1 MRENMIIGKLYY
13 IESLT
18 EDNSGN
24 RISNKNLP
32 IMVGVFKGLK
42 TMVPYVIEQW
52 NAAVFDWFEISNVR
66 EMKNESDAFK
76 HIIREVELNY
86 MWKFYEVKKFRIQS
100 DMEYR
105 AVNLYLRRIIGDP
118 YFTY

>member
-86 MWKFYEVKKFRIQS
+86 MWKFYEVKKFRIQN